1 MKESKLKSSF
11 KRFSRTA
18 EQLLA
23 NKSKTL
29 SKIQEGITK
38 SIQNKDKL
46 STVWDKLQ
54 LLFSLAKDYANGNY
68 KDVSKASIIT
78 VFGSLL
84 YFISPIDVVPDF
96 ILGLGFL
103 DDAFI
108 IGYVFNKVAKELTKY
123 QEWKNNQKNI
133 IHI

>member
-11 KRFSRTA
+11 KKFTKTA
-18 EQLLA
+18 EQLLT
-23 NKSKTL
+23 NKNKTI
-29 SKIQEGITK
+29 SKIKEGLAKADI
-38 SIQNKDKL
+38 NKDKL
-46 STVWDKLQ
+46 TAVWDKMQ
-54 LLFSLAKDYANGNY
+54 LLFELAKDYTNGNY
-68 KDVSKASIIT
+68 KDVSNASIAAII
-78 VFGSLL
+78 GSLL
-84 YFISPIDVVPDF
+84 YFISPIDVIPDF

-123 QEWKNNQKNI
+123 QDWKNNQKEI